1 VQPRRSFAASAH
13 DRLWHLAT
21 TTADQTLCPLLVKA
35 DIRVLTMVRVLPIP
49 DLSDIGQSHTR

>member
-1 VQPRRSFAASAH
+1 MAQATAPILDST
-13 DRLWHLAT
+13 LA

-35 DIRVLTMVRVLPIP
+35 DIRVLTRVRVLPIP